1 MRQPQQ
7 AQYDSNAYQGLKN
20 FPTSQLY
27 QTQEINYPGSG
38 SVYMSVPSTDYQ
50 NTYVSTPNTQQY
62 RTRANNHPVHIR
74 TQPPVPASQFTTTT
88 PLPVTE
94 YKTEQEFAQ
103 PQQYVQ
109 PAQKFVQ
116 PTQQY
121 VQPSQQYVQPS
132 QQYVQ
137 QEYVQPAQKFAQ
149 PAHRFGSAVHK
160 YAQPAQQAQQIQQF
174 RTSAPVTAAPELEA
188 TPIATEAPTL
198 VVVPSDIPV
207 PAVRAPVRRVKINRH
222 PIQPQ
227 PVQPQP
233 QPQPQQ
239 QPKLQFKGQDF
250 IDTEELPETQEVTK
264 FEETEQERLLR
275 EKQAKNAHY
284 SFGTSIDDKINDH
297 SIQREEVRDGLA
309 LHGMYSYSDGFFK
322 RTVHYEADENGY
334 RVVK

>member
-7 AQYDSNAYQGLKN
+7 AQYDSSAYQGLKN

-27 QTQEINYPGSG
+27 QTQEINFPGSG

-62 RTRANNHPVHIR
+62 RTRANHHPVHIR
-74 TQPPVPASQFTTTT
+74 TQPPVPETQFTTTT

-94 YKTEQEFAQ
+94 YKTEQEFVQ
-103 PQQYVQ
+103 PQQYAQQEYVQ

-116 PTQQY
+116 PT
-121 VQPSQQYVQPS
+121 QQYVQPS

-160 YAQPAQQAQQIQQF
+160 YAQPAQQF

-188 TPIATEAPTL
+188 TPIATEAPTP

-233 QPQPQQ
+233 QQPQ
-239 QPKLQFKGQDF
+239 LQFKGEDF
-250 IDTEELPETQEVTK
+250 IDTQEVPETQEVTR

-275 EKQAKNAHY
+275 QKQAANAHY

-297 SIQREEVRDGLA
+297 AIQREEVRDGLA